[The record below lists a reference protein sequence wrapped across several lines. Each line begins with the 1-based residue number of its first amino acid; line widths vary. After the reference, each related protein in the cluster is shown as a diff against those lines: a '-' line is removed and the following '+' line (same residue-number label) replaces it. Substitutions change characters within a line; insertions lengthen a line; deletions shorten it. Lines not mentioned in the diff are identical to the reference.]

1 MADGFIERTL
11 EKLVAAIERAI
22 ESEEIAKAGGLLQG
36 IDPRVKVVGFTG
48 LIFAAVFSRRLTV
61 IATVFALA
69 ILMAAL
75 SRVRPQVLAKRVWL
89 PVLVFTGVIAA
100 PALFI
105 TPGLTIYRVPLVG
118 WQVTAQGVRSAAFL
132 LARAETA
139 ATLALL
145 LVLCTRWAHVLKAL
159 RVLRIPVVVVAILG
173 MTHRYIFLLLET
185 AREAFE
191 ARRSRTFGVL
201 GGKMRRTL
209 AVNTAGVVMDRSF
222 QVADDVY
229 MAMQSRGFDGEVR
242 ILSNFAMSGRDYAFV
257 VVLLGVSMAAIWW
270 GR

>member
-1 MADGFIERTL
+1 MANGFIERTL
-11 EKLVAAIERAI
+11 ETLVTAIERAM
-22 ESEEIAKAGGLLQG
+22 ESEEIAKADGLLQG

-48 LIFAAVFSRRLTV
+48 LIFASVFSRRLSV
-61 IATVFALA
+61 IATVFTLA
-69 ILMAAL
+69 VLMAAL
-75 SRVRPQVLAKRVWL
+75 SRVRLQVLAKRVWL
-89 PVLVFTGVIAA
+89 PVLLFTGVIAA
-100 PALFI
+100 PAIFI
-105 TPGLTIYRVPLVG
+105 TPGRVIYEAPAG
-118 WQVTAQGVRSAAFL
+118 WHITQQGVRSAVFL

-139 ATLALL
+139 ASVALL
-145 LVLCTRWAHVLKAL
+145 LVLCTRWTHVLKAL
-159 RVLRIPVVVVAILG
+159 RVLRVPVVVVVILG

-201 GGKMRRTL
+201 GGKARRTL

-242 ILSNFAMSGRDYAFV
+242 ILSDFVMTRRDYAFLV
-257 VVLLGVSMAAIWW
+257 ALLGLAVTAIWW